1 MKTVWVVVENGK
13 VWGVAENKKIAY
25 KMLKDYIELN
35 YKDNHIAK
43 IAATKCLNR
52 TYNLYGTYFYIDKGI
67 YTEEWAITE

>member
-13 VWGVAENKKIAY
+13 VWGVTENKKNAY

-35 YKDNHIAK
+35 YKDNHIEK

-52 TYNLYGTYFYIDKGI
+52 TYNLTETYFYIKRNI
-67 YTEEWAITE
+67 YAEEFGVTE